1 MANNV
6 ENRAVGSWKIAF
18 ALVVGTAFGAFLIKE
33 IVPAFER
40 AGAFLRAHVHDAND
54 KAVVLIVVTFMV
66 LSAIDHVILHILSRR
81 RNSPTHTRLN
91 GVTGEKE
98 ICPTCDSDL
107 IDGECPNGHTII
119 RCSKCSAIMKDGVCP
134 NGCRVDVK
142 EYCPTCNCELI
153 DGECPRGHTVVRCPG
168 CGSILQ
174 EGECPKGCCV
184 NVEYCPI
191 CNSAL
196 VNNGECPR
204 GHTIVRCPD
213 CGSILVE
220 GVCPNGCNADPLNL
234 AWPGGSEK
242 KLGAFA
248 LQVVTCPKS
257 EGAGFTLRVPI
268 SFVMGRSSVD
278 AKEPFVELLTI
289 TRKEKAQCSR
299 QYVRMDLDP
308 DGAAFTVTLLNSSR
322 NPVFVNGTKIA
333 HQNETAKLR
342 LGDHIKLNPGY
353 ELALVEALEDDCPTV
368 SSITGSVPDPP
379 SDIDVGMPDRV
390 SNACGKIDQYT
401 LIRELGSGGFGVV
414 FLAEDS
420 FSHAQYALR
429 TVLREVRGNSDEL
442 DNLMEKFRLVQKLH
456 HPNIAAATAI
466 HRVKEVRYRSD
477 EIREKLCLTP
487 GDPVMIMRYAPG
499 ETLSRWR
506 KKFPHG
512 RAPVDKAIE
521 ICRQI
526 ADALDYAH
534 GQNII
539 HRDIKP
545 ANIIVNEKSGKLD
558 VKVLDFY
565 LCAEIHSTVSY
576 ANMSTFD
583 TSGTRPYMA
592 PEQWTGRK
600 QDGRTDQYA
609 LAVVLYEL
617 VSGEVPFGYAFR
629 QGDVGIMLHTVL
641 HDPVLTVNTLS
652 EVQNRALRKALAK
665 SAADRFP
672 TCQAFLDAFEDEEQ
686 ASSSPSSAMP
696 DFQTTF

>member
-1 MANNV
+1 METEAG
-6 ENRAVGSWKIAF
+6 NRTAGGWKIAI
-18 ALVVGTAFGAFLIKE
+18 ALIAGTAFGIFLIKE
-33 IVPAFER
+33 VIPVFER
-40 AGAFLRAHVHDAND
+40 AEAFLRAHVHDADD
-54 KAVVLIVVTFMV
+54 KAVVLIIGTFMV
-66 LSAIDHVILHILSRR
+66 LSAIDHVILHFRSRR
-81 RNSPTHTRLN
+81 RNSPTHTRL
-91 GVTGEKE
+91 GGATGERE
-98 ICPTCDSDL
+98 LCPTCCSDL
-107 IDGECPNGHTII
+107 VDGECPNGHTII
-119 RCSKCSAIMKDGVCP
+119 RCSKCSSIMQDGVCP
-134 NGCRVDVK
+134 HCGIGGET
-142 EYCPTCNCELI
+142 EYCPTCNSELVK
-153 DGECPRGHTVVRCPG
+153 GECPRGHTVVRCPD

-174 EGECPKGCCV
+174 EGECPKGCYV
-184 NVEYCPI
+184 NEYCPI
-191 CNSAL
+191 CNSKL
-196 VNNGECPR
+196 VDRECPR

-213 CGSILVE
+213 CGSILIE
-220 GVCPNGCNADPLNL
+220 GICPKGCNADPLNL
-234 AWPGGSEK
+234 GWPGGTSK

-248 LQVVTCPKS
+248 LKVVACPKS
-257 EGAGFTLRVPI
+257 DGVGFTLRIPD
-268 SFVMGRSSVD
+268 SFIMGRSAAD
-278 AKEPFVELLTI
+278 AKEPFVELLTN
-289 TRKEKAQCSR
+289 TSKERAQCSR

-322 NPVFVNGTKIA
+322 NPAFVDGTRLSLNG
-333 HQNETAKLR
+333 ETAILP
-342 LGDHIKLNPGY
+342 LGSRIKLNPGY
-353 ELALVEALEDDCPTV
+353 ELELVEALEADCPTV
-368 SSITGSVPDPP
+368 SSITDSAPDPT
-379 SDIDVGMPDRV
+379 SDIDVGMPGRV
-390 SNACGKIDQYT
+390 SSACGMIDQYT

-429 TVLREVRGNSDEL
+429 TVLREVRGNSEEL
-442 DNLMEKFRLVQKLH
+442 DNLMKKFRLVQKLH

-477 EIREKLCLTP
+477 EIREKLCLSP

-545 ANIIVNEKSGKLD
+545 ANIIVNEKSGKPD

-565 LCAEIHSTVSY
+565 LGAEIHSTVAY

-592 PEQWTGRK
+592 PEQWTGLK

-629 QGDVGIMLHTVL
+629 QGDVGIMLHKVL

-686 ASSSPSSAMP
+686 ASSSPNSAMP
-696 DFQTTF
+696 DFPTTV